1 MFILLVYLFGNQEKH
16 HLILE
21 KVEKTMEQV
30 GIKMPKFEKTTSVSE
45 KQDDVW
51 SGNFSG
57 FYRAVDGGGHYQK
70 VSREDGNLYNDLVR
84 DLAFRE
90 DTLRI
95 SSEESK
101 DEDDKTSIYYTVVA
115 TSSTREKVHTE
126 RYRFTSGQ
134 PFHYLNEEDNL
145 QAVINIAEDQW
156 WQMVVGA
163 NVAIGRRFT
172 DHQMTAMWKAGE
184 ALYVR
189 NYKREAI

>member
-1 MFILLVYLFGNQEKH
+1 MQRY
-16 HLILE
+16 
-21 KVEKTMEQV
+21 
-30 GIKMPKFEKTTSVSE
+30 GIKIPKFNRTSE
-45 KQDDVW
+45 EDDNDHW

-57 FYRAVDGGGHYQK
+57 FYRAVDGGHYQK

-95 SSEESK
+95 TSEEFK
-101 DEDDKTSIYYTVVA
+101 AEDSQITIFYTVTA
-115 TSSTREKVHTE
+115 TSSTKEENHTE
-126 RYRFTSGQ
+126 TFRFTSGQ

-145 QAVINIAEDQW
+145 HAVINIADDQW

-172 DHQMTAMWKAGE
+172 DHQMTAMWRAGE

-189 NYKREAI
+189 SYKREPI